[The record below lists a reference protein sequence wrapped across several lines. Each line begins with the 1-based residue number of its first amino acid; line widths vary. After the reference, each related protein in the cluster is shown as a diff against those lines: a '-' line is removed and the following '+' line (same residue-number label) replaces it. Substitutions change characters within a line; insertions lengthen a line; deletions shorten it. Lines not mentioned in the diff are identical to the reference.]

1 MIILTACAEEIATC
15 QSQNQAKLVPLM
27 AELLLSRMDTSR
39 RGAPVLFGRG
49 GGKPAAAGAA
59 ASLFVRA
66 VGQDDPAGAA
76 VGAAAGGT
84 GVSVRTT
91 ALPRMMKL
99 MEANEEDACEVG
111 ICIGRSGAPYADA
124 ELISTLF

>member
-1 MIILTACAEEIATC
+1 MPYPSVRQKAIIAASGHYVLRAASAL
-15 QSQNQAKLVPLM
+15 LVVGRVLSNTPLV
-27 AELLLSRMDTSR
+27 E
-39 RGAPVLFGRG
+39 
-49 GGKPAAAGAA
+49 AAGAA

-99 MEANEEDACEVG
+99 MVANEEDVCEVG
-111 ICIGRSGAPYADA
+111 ICVGSSRPPYADA